1 MFDIITFGS
10 ATKDIFFRTKET
22 AVVEDDVF
30 STKKGVCFPLGSK
43 VKMEEIYFTSG
54 GGGTNSAATFAKQ
67 GFNVAYCGKVGND
80 SAGENVLK
88 ELREYGISTNLVSL
102 TDEEI
107 TNHSIVFDVPD
118 IDRTIFIYR
127 GASDLHSEK
136 DVDVDKLQAEW
147 FYFASFSSHSIPLF
161 YHLVEY
167 ATSSGIKMMMNP
179 SKAQLED
186 GKIKDA
192 LGKAD
197 VVLLNM
203 EEAAVVTGLPYT
215 EGVEIVSQAAKIIN
229 GVVLIT
235 QGVEGVYAHYNNVFY
250 RVRPVFP
257 DAIDRTGAG
266 DSFGSGFLSEFM
278 RSGDMGA
285 SLQLGIANSTSCL
298 QKKGA
303 KHGLLRKEEKYE
315 TNQLIT
321 GSDPAKLKWED

>member
-1 MFDIITFGS
+1 MFDIITFGT
-10 ATKDIFFRTKET
+10 ATKDIFLRTKEN
-22 AVVEDDVF
+22 AVIEDDVF

-54 GGGTNSAATFAKQ
+54 GGGTNTAATFAKQ

-80 SAGENVLK
+80 SAGENILK
-88 ELREYGISTNLVSL
+88 ELRQYGISTNLISF

-136 DVDVDKLQAEW
+136 DVKIDKLQAKW
-147 FYFASFSSHSIPLF
+147 FYLASFSSQSIPLF
-161 YHLVEY
+161 YRLVEH
-167 ATSSGIKMMMNP
+167 AVSSGIKMMMNP

-186 GKIKDA
+186 ERVKDA
-192 LGKAD
+192 LGEAD

-215 EGVEIVSQAAKIIN
+215 AGVEIVNQMAKIIS

-235 QGVEGVYAHYNNVFY
+235 QGVKGVYAHHNDMFY

-278 RSGDMGA
+278 RSNDMEA
-285 SLQLGIANSTSCL
+285 SLQLAIANSTSCL

-303 KHGLLRKEEKYE
+303 KHGLLEKGAKYE
-315 TNQLIT
+315 INQLIA
-321 GSDPAKLKWED
+321 GSDPAKLIWED